1 MFYIH
6 NFSNYRSPQEHKLP
20 PEPSDEPVEK
30 ECPKPKDFTT
40 IEEPILCAVK
50 QGDESADLKYPQRL
64 AIDCKTGF
72 IFIADQTSHCVK
84 IFSQEGVYRG
94 RVLHNSSINR
104 YGTGTKVE
112 LVHPFGVCFYGD
124 YLYVTSHFEQNFN
137 RDIQPCVF
145 KFNRVEGSGTEFT
158 YSLSTGTRGS
168 DFAQFDCPR
177 NIVSDSS
184 NGDVYV
190 RDKGDR
196 VQILDKDL
204 TFKRVF
210 SKQFTDVQFIG
221 DRMYTLQSDGLVAVS
236 KRVDNHFT
244 LHSLG
249 NAQQIIFSELHES
262 HVISW
267 CGATLKISILHP
279 RQSIQT
285 YPWYKAFKLLPVTA
299 STADFGSLE
308 IRGMALDKSTQ
319 RLIIVLYSKDRML
332 QIF

>member
-1 MFYIH
+1 M
-6 NFSNYRSPQEHKLP
+6 FSNYRSPQEHKSP
-20 PEPSDEPVEK
+20 PEPSDEPAAK
-30 ECPKPKDFTT
+30 ECPKPRDFTT
-40 IEEPILCAVK
+40 IDKPILCTVK

-104 YGTGTKVE
+104 HGTGTKVE

-124 YLYVTSHFEQNFN
+124 SLYVTSHFEQNFN

-168 DFAQFDCPR
+168 GSGVAQFDCPR
-177 NIVSDSS
+177 NIISDPS

-190 RDKGDR
+190 CDKGDR

-204 TFKRVF
+204 TFKRIF
-210 SKQFTDVQFIG
+210 TKQFKDVQFIG
-221 DRMYTLQSDGLVAVS
+221 DKMYRLDNINDYVIVS
-236 KRVDNHFT
+236 KKVGDDIRT
-244 LHSLG
+244 ITSLG
-249 NAQQIIFSELHES
+249 NPKQIIISELNES
-262 HVISW
+262 HVISYY
-267 CGATLKISILHP
+267 GTTLKISKEEPNLYFEK
-279 RQSIQT
+279 QYYYAELKS
-285 YPWYKAFKLLPVTA
+285 FGLTA
-299 STADFGSLE
+299 SGADDGVLE

>member
-1 MFYIH
+1 M
-6 NFSNYRSPQEHKLP
+6 FSNYRSPQEHKLP
-20 PEPSDEPVEK
+20 PEPTDEPAAK
-30 ECPKPKDFTT
+30 ECPKPRDFTT
-40 IEEPILCAVK
+40 IEKPILCAVK

-64 AIDCKTGF
+64 DVDCKTGF

-94 RVLHNSSINR
+94 RVLHDSSINR

-112 LVHPFGVCFYGD
+112 LVHPFGVCFYED
-124 YLYVTSHFEQNFN
+124 SLYVTSHIEQNFN
-137 RDIQPCVF
+137 RDLQPCVF

-168 DFAQFDCPR
+168 GVAQFDCPR
-177 NIVSDSS
+177 NIVSDPS
-184 NGDVYV
+184 NGDMYV
-190 RDKGDR
+190 FDKGDR

-204 TFKRVF
+204 TFKRVCPN
-210 SKQFTDVQFIG
+210 KIIDVQFIG
-221 DRMYTLQSDGLVAVS
+221 DKMYTYQSDGFVAVS
-236 KRVDNHFT
+236 KRVDSRIS
-244 LHSLG
+244 SLLSFV
-249 NAQQIIFSELHES
+249 NAQQIMISELNES

-267 CGATLKISILHP
+267 YGATFKISILQP
-279 RQSIQT
+279 RQLNQK
-285 YPWYKAFKLLPVTA
+285 YPSYREFKSLPVTA

-319 RLIIVLYSKDRML
+319 KLIIVLYSKDRML

>member
-1 MFYIH
+1 MI
-6 NFSNYRSPQEHKLP
+6 LIL
-20 PEPSDEPVEK
+20 V
-30 ECPKPKDFTT
+30 TT

-64 AIDCKTGF
+64 AIDCITGF

-84 IFSQEGVYRG
+84 IFSQEGVHRG

-104 YGTGTKVE
+104 HGTGTKVE

-124 YLYVTSHFEQNFN
+124 YLYVTSHIEQNFN
-137 RDIQPCVF
+137 RDLQPCVF

-168 DFAQFDCPR
+168 GVAQFDCPT
-177 NIVSDSS
+177 NIVSDPS

-190 RDKGDR
+190 FDKGDR

-204 TFKRVF
+204 TFKRVC
-210 SKQFTDVQFIG
+210 SKRFTDVQFIG
-221 DRMYTLQSDGLVAVS
+221 DIMYRHENNTINNYVVVS
-236 KRVDNHFT
+236 KRVGDDIRT
-244 LHSLG
+244 ISSLG
-249 NAQQIIFSELHES
+249 YTKQIIISQLNEA
-262 HVISW
+262 HVISYYD
-267 CGATLKISILHP
+267 ATLKISKELLT
-279 RQSIQT
+279 SSCG
-285 YPWYKAFKLLPVTA
+285 YPYYAKLKSFGVTA
-299 STADFGSLE
+299 STADDGVLE

>member
-1 MFYIH
+1 M
-6 NFSNYRSPQEHKLP
+6 
-20 PEPSDEPVEK
+20 
-30 ECPKPKDFTT
+30 
-40 IEEPILCAVK
+40 K

-94 RVLHNSSINR
+94 KVLHNSSINR

-112 LVHPFGVCFYGD
+112 LVHPFGVCFYED
-124 YLYVTSHFEQNFN
+124 YLYVTSHIEQNFN

-145 KFNRVEGSGTEFT
+145 KFNRVEGSGTDFT
-158 YSLSTGTRGS
+158 YSLSTGSRGS
-168 DFAQFDCPR
+168 GVAQFDCPS
-177 NIVSDSS
+177 NIISDPS

-190 RDKGDR
+190 CDKGDR

-204 TFKRVF
+204 NFKRVCTKRF
-210 SKQFTDVQFIG
+210 IDVHYIG
-221 DRMYTLQSDGLVAVS
+221 DKMYTLQRDNYTNVNVS
-236 KRVDNHFT
+236 KRGDDIRT
-244 LHSLG
+244 IYYYPAGS
-249 NAQQIIFSELHES
+249 AQQIIISELNES
-262 HVISW
+262 HAISYY
-267 CGATLKISILHP
+267 GTSFKISMEQLT
-279 RQSIQT
+279 RGSQCYEELKSFT
-285 YPWYKAFKLLPVTA
+285 VTA
-299 STADFGSLE
+299 SIANDGVLE